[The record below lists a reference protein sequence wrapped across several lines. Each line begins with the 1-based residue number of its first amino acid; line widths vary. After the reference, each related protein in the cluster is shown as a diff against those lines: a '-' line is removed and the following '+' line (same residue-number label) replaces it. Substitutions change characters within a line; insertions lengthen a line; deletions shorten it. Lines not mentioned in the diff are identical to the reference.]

1 MIRTFIAKDPHHCIS
16 HPALKEAAGNDS
28 IFTVQFTPADGDSK
42 LGVFET
48 DNTRVADVLETLIER
63 GNITDVKEITAN
75 VAPTSDFTERTPIG
89 TAGLPPADQTSNPP
103 VEPATDQP
111 TGPVARKNSRA
122 AAAPAE
128 APADQTSNPPGEP
141 AGEQK
146 APTETTGA

>member
-28 IFTVQFTPADGDSK
+28 IFTVQFTPADGDSE
-42 LGVFET
+42 LGVYET

-63 GNITDVKEITAN
+63 GNITNVKEITAN
-75 VAPTSDFTERTPIG
+75 VAPTSEFDERTPIG
-89 TAGLPPADQTSNPP
+89 NAGLPTADQTSNPP
-103 VEPATDQP
+103 VDAGQVASTETTGETPPA
-111 TGPVARKNSRA
+111 GPIARRNSRA
-122 AAAPAE
+122 TAATEPV
-128 APADQTSNPPGEP
+128 DP